1 MTETVDGQTYQAF
14 ESGEQ
19 DDDRQSDEALAFDV
33 LAGPILRRLTPERLV
48 IWLAATHP
56 LATRWRLIP
65 QGEGSTTEA
74 LDETVAHEMMLSA
87 DTMATMTRHVK
98 VGEHL
103 HLTLLDIRL
112 PTPLPHDRLIGYDV
126 EVRPIEG
133 QHPWSSWRDWAA
145 DLPFPGA
152 PWPCFVLQSHVS
164 RLLHGSCRKPH
175 YSQPKGEHPDQAVL
189 TDGMARAEQW
199 LSEHWQDPGQWPAL
213 LMLSGDQIYADDVA
227 GPMLSAIHQVCPRL
241 GVINESFRESLP
253 EIGIT
258 DAAQLH
264 QEASLYYQRAQL
276 LPNTPPHRE
285 MISRFFGGV
294 RKPIF
299 TSDNAHNHLMS
310 LGEVMAMYLLV
321 WSPRLWADI
330 SLQAPQG
337 LSEDH
342 HALWQREAEAIAG
355 FRDQVSA
362 ARRVMAHLPT
372 AMMFDD
378 HDITDDWNLTIGW
391 EQSAY
396 EHPLSRR
403 IIGNALIGY
412 LLCQGWGNDPDRIPE
427 ALWTEVE
434 QALSHGGQAQDALID
449 TLLRFDQWHYQW
461 PTTPPLMVLD
471 TRTHRWRSERGIDK
485 PSGLMDWEALTDLQH
500 ALLGH
505 DAVILVSPAP
515 MFGVKLIEAIQRV
528 FTWFG
533 KPLMVDA
540 ENWMAHPGAAYALM
554 NLFRHPRT
562 PRHYVILSGDVH
574 YSFVYDVELRGHDR
588 GPDIW
593 QITSSG
599 LHNAFPQRLL
609 DLLDRL
615 NRWLYAPWSPL
626 NWLTKRRHMRVIPR
640 KPSPASPGERLV
652 NATGIGLVDLN
663 QQGQPIRVLQLC
675 ADGRDIQFDLHEAE
689 ARWE

>member
-1 MTETVDGQTYQAF
+1 MTETVDGLSRGEADINQRYDQAP
-14 ESGEQ
+14 
-19 DDDRQSDEALAFDV
+19 DFDV
-33 LAGPILRRLTPERLV
+33 LAGPILRRVTPERLV

-56 LATRWRLIP
+56 LATRWRLMP
-65 QGEGSTTEA
+65 QADGPD
-74 LDETVAHEMMLSA
+74 DEIFDEIVLSA
-87 DTMATMTRHVK
+87 EAMAAMTRHVK

-103 HLTLLDIRL
+103 HLALLDIRL
-112 PTPLPHDRLIGYDV
+112 PTPLPHDRVIGYDV
-126 EVRPIEG
+126 DVRPLEG
-133 QHPWSSWRDWAA
+133 HHAWSSWRDWAA
-145 DLPFPGA
+145 DLPMPGA
-152 PWPCFVLQSHVS
+152 EWPCFVLRPHLS

-175 YSQPKGEHPDQAVL
+175 YSPPKKGDAAQPGL

-199 LSEHWQDPGQWPAL
+199 LAEHWQDPSQWPAV

-241 GVINESFRESLP
+241 GVVNESLP
-253 EIGIT
+253 ETGIT
-258 DAAQLH
+258 DAQHLH
-264 QEASLYYQRAQL
+264 QDASLYYQRAHL
-276 LPNTPPHRE
+276 LPDTPPHRD
-285 MISRFFGGV
+285 MKSRFFGGV

-310 LGEVMAMYLLV
+310 LGEIMAMYLLV

-330 SLQAPQG
+330 SLAPPQA
-337 LSEDH
+337 LSEAYQ
-342 HALWQREAEAIAG
+342 ALWASEAEAIAN
-355 FRDQVSA
+355 FRDQLSA
-362 ARRVMAHLPT
+362 VRRLMAHLPS
-372 AMMFDD
+372 AMIFDD

-434 QALSHGGQAQDALID
+434 QALDHGGQAQDALID

-471 TRTHRWRSERGIDK
+471 TRTHRWRSERGIDQ

-505 DAVILVSPAP
+505 DAVVLVSPAP
-515 MFGVKLIEAIQRV
+515 MFGVKLIEAIQRL
-528 FTWFG
+528 FTWVG
-533 KPLMVDA
+533 KPLLVDA

-609 DLLDRL
+609 DIFDRL

-652 NATGIGLVDLN
+652 NASGIGLVDLN
-663 QQGQPIRVLQLC
+663 SQGQPTRVLQLC